1 MKKTLHTTVAKV
13 LTPLALFTASVHS
26 ASAQLSATTGLDTV
40 KDTSGLP
47 ETSTVDLVLNI
58 VQAVLSVLGLIALG
72 LIIYGGFLML
82 TSAGSPDKVKTGRD
96 VLIWAFIGITIIL
109 GSLALL
115 TFIDGVVFGGTAAP
129 GS

>member
-1 MKKTLHTTVAKV
+1 MKKTLHTTASKV
-13 LTPLALFTASVHS
+13 LTPVALFAASVHG

-47 ETSTVDLVLNI
+47 ETSTVDLALNI
-58 VQAVLSVLGLIALG
+58 IQAVLSVLGLIALG
-72 LIIYGGFLML
+72 LIIYGGFVML

-96 VLIWAFIGITIIL
+96 ILVWAFIGITIIL

-115 TFIDGVVFGGTAAP
+115 TFIDGVVFGGTASP